1 MEHGVENGESSGGEG
16 GKIQRRL
23 FNSRDKFVYER
34 TESDMDEN
42 DAEGMEGMEEG
53 RVGLLGRMLGKKKK
67 KKKKKESV
75 IDMYLKGKRFIGKPD
90 TRIYGKDSSGGGNS
104 PSNGGRIYGGS
115 KYSSKKEKKC
125 KKKKSSENGVSET
138 GVCTTTCRCG
148 DVNNID
154 DDVFDALGNI
164 NKMRKIEA
172 KDLFKKRR

>member
-1 MEHGVENGESSGGEG
+1 
-16 GKIQRRL
+16 
-23 FNSRDKFVYER
+23 
-34 TESDMDEN
+34 
-42 DAEGMEGMEEG
+42 MEEG

-67 KKKKKESV
+67 KKESPL
-75 IDMYLKGKRFIGKPD
+75 DMYLKGKFLGKPD
-90 TRIYGKDSSGGGNS
+90 QRIYGKDSSGGGNS

-138 GVCTTTCRCG
+138 GVCTSTCRCG

-172 KDLFKKRR
+172 KDLFKK